1 MFPSLPPLHLI
12 DRGAWVEHDTN
23 ESDVIV
29 EEEEDDTAAATE
41 IPSSSGQPL
50 PVHPECAS
58 EVSRE
63 EQGLLALQRALMKQ
77 VNEARTAANMAKEEA
92 EAAAEAIARSAALAK
107 ERRIRALEAEM
118 QAACEA
124 EGRVVQL
131 ENEQA
136 ELAEKVG
143 NAAHEINR
151 LRETTETEQTRTQ
164 ELRKEKAAIEHEAE
178 ELMKKSKAIVKQIK
192 TDVKAQLIAE
202 LRMKESAAKGNS
214 KVHVNELT
222 KRLEELKHEAADLHR
237 SMEAERLAHRDENKR
252 HQAALD
258 DIRSRMHNGSVN
270 VNVGA
275 SNPRLKAQLA
285 SLADAKQV
293 RDSALMELR
302 AARDNEMQTTKS
314 LEEAEMALGAAKESR
329 SKHKSKL
336 ESQLELARI
345 NTEDACK
352 AMESSMKRQRER
364 FASALLRY
372 KGDGVPY
379 SELADRI
386 KTECTRLAPQL
397 SAGADGKKN
406 GQLKV
411 GGRATEGNNKQELCV
426 ICQSGEKSSK
436 VARFPKD
443 EYSKQQLHPGQ
454 AVSVEPTVPSRIRTQ
469 GVDDIMSMLS
479 RRIDLWKLEAVTARE
494 NSELEELVETEEAI
508 REEASTAASK
518 VEVLTE
524 ALLKAQ
530 GEMNDAQASLEMLQE
545 HSKSLS
551 EVEDQAERARTLQAQ
566 LRREKDELLRWK
578 VAADAAEKD
587 LESRREMMEKN
598 ETQLKLLDQELQNV
612 SAEKSSTEAALRSV
626 NAQLAQLQ
634 RGGVLSKTQGVEAYS
649 NPGQLAEIQ
658 DEVDRT
664 KLEIETVNKGL
675 KRAKKLA
682 AAIKTQLS
690 DDNVNNRGILAEIA
704 EQEMQGE
711 QFTAQAND
719 FWRRKRAQDDARR
732 EADADVADASS
743 RLVETHLELQVL
755 SENLVVMRDEHAEL
769 LRARDRRANQKL
781 TISDAGSFACSG
793 K

>member
-1 MFPSLPPLHLI
+1 MEP
-12 DRGAWVEHDTN
+12 GTN
-23 ESDVIV
+23 ESDAIV
-29 EEEEDDTAAATE
+29 EEEEDVTPAVTE
-41 IPSSSGQPL
+41 MPLSSGQPL
-50 PVHPECAS
+50 PVHPERAS

-77 VNEARTAANMAKEEA
+77 VNEARTAANVAKEEA
-92 EAAAEAIARSAALAK
+92 EAAAEAMARSAALAK

-118 QAACEA
+118 RAASEA
-124 EGRVVQL
+124 EGRVMQL
-131 ENEQA
+131 ENEQK

-143 NAAHEINR
+143 SAAQEINR

-164 ELRKEKAAIEHEAE
+164 ELRKEKAAIEHEVE
-178 ELMKKSKAIVKQIK
+178 ELMKKSKSLVKQIK
-192 TDVKAQLIAE
+192 TGVKAQLIAE
-202 LRMKESAAKGNS
+202 LRTKESAAKGNS
-214 KVHVNELT
+214 KVDVNELA
-222 KRLEELKHEAADLHR
+222 KRLEELKHEATDLHR
-237 SMEAERLAHRDENKR
+237 SMEAECLAHRDENKR

-270 VNVGA
+270 INLGA

-293 RDSALMELR
+293 RDSALTELR
-302 AARDNEMQTTKS
+302 AAKDNELQTTKS

-329 SKHKSKL
+329 RKQKSQL
-336 ESQLELARI
+336 ERQLELAMI
-345 NTEDACK
+345 DTEDACK
-352 AMESSMKRQRER
+352 VMESSMNLQRER
-364 FASALLRY
+364 FASALFRY
-372 KGDGVPY
+372 KGDGVSY
-379 SELADRI
+379 SELANRI
-386 KTECTRLAPQL
+386 KAECTRLAPQI
-397 SAGADGKKN
+397 SGGADGKKN
-406 GQLKV
+406 GQHKE
-411 GGRATEGNNKQELCV
+411 GGRATEGNNKQELCI

-443 EYSKQQLHPGQ
+443 NYGKKQLHPGQ
-454 AVSVEPTVPSRIRTQ
+454 VVSVEPTVPSRMQ
-469 GVDDIMSMLS
+469 GFDDIMSMLS
-479 RRIDLWKLEAVTARE
+479 RRIDLWKLEAVNARE
-494 NSELEELVETEEAI
+494 NSELQELIETEETI
-508 REEASTAASK
+508 REEASTAVSK
-518 VEVLTE
+518 VELLTE
-524 ALLKAQ
+524 ALLRAQ

-587 LESRREMMEKN
+587 LESRHEMMEKN
-598 ETQLKLLDQELQNV
+598 ETQLKLLDQDLQNV

-626 NAQLAQLQ
+626 NAQLTQLQ
-634 RGGVLSKTQGVEAYS
+634 RGGVLSKTRGVEAS
-649 NPGQLAEIQ
+649 SIPGQLAEIQ

-664 KLEIETVNKGL
+664 KQDIETVNKGL
-675 KRAKKLA
+675 KRAKRLA
-682 AAIKTQLS
+682 AAIKAQLS
-690 DDNVNNRGILAEIA
+690 DDNVDNAGILAEIA

-732 EADADVADASS
+732 EAEADVADASS

-755 SENLVVMRDEHAEL
+755 SENLAVMRDEHAEL
-769 LRARDRRANQKL
+769 LRAKDRRANQKL
-781 TISDAGSFACSG
+781 TTSDAGSFACSG